1 MHDLLILTG
10 VFIGMAKNLQN
21 LIHIHEWEVD
31 EKRRKLGE
39 LLRLLDNLEAQAMAL
54 EAELVREQEIAR
66 RSPGEAGFQYGSYA
80 VTVIDRRERIRQSI
94 EQMEQSIEQS
104 REELREAYVKLKKYE
119 VAQEARERR
128 ATLERNR
135 REQAELD
142 EVGLQG
148 FIRKKLAS

>member
-1 MHDLLILTG
+1 
-10 VFIGMAKNLQN
+10 MAKNLQN

-54 EAELVREQEIAR
+54 EDELVREQEIAR
-66 RSPGEAGFQYGSYA
+66 QSPGEAGFQYGSYA
-80 VTVIDRRERIRQSI
+80 ETVIDRRERIRQSI
-94 EQMEQSIEQS
+94 EQMEQSINAA
-104 REELREAYVKLKKYE
+104 REELREAYVELKKYE

-142 EVGLQG
+142 EVGIQG
-148 FIRKKLAS
+148 FVRKKFAS